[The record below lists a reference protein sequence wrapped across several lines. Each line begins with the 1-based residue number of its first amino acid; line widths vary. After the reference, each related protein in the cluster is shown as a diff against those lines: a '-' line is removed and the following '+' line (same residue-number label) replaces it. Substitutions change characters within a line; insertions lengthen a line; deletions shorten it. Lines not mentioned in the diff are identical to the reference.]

1 MSNEAM
7 NQHNSA
13 TPSEDGPASSTDVSA
28 PHAPT
33 IHRVGTRAVLVDL
46 PDLSTVMSWHA
57 ALSASPLHG
66 QVDCVAAARTV
77 LVVLDSPRAAK
88 DAAAKLADFSP
99 ADATQSEPRD
109 ITINVRYDGEDLQEA
124 AEAVGMTVDELIEWH
139 TSTTFVGAFGGFAP
153 GFTYCVP
160 EDGSDKALSVPRK
173 ATPRTSVPAGAVGL
187 AGEFSAV
194 YPRQSPGGWQLIGTT
209 TDPMWDNSKESPAL
223 IAPGDRVHYRAVDTL
238 EEHAEQDE
246 STATDLPRS
255 RPMLRVDDPGMQTL
269 IQDLGRAGNGGLG
282 VTTSGAGDEAS
293 ARAANAAVGN
303 DATAAVLENI
313 GGMQITALA
322 DSVVALTG
330 AEAPARIGNRPIPL
344 AMPVML
350 PAGKTLEVQPAKIG
364 MRSYLAIRGG
374 IIEPLTLG
382 SASADLLSGLGPQ
395 PLHTGRV
402 LRSQFAPTT
411 FVDNSRLNPLL
422 VDRKH
427 RVNIRVVPG
436 PRDDWFADGVAP
448 LEAQQWVVTAASNRI
463 GLRLDG
469 VPIERTTSG
478 ELPSEGIVAGSI
490 QVPTNGLPVVFLRDH
505 AVTGGYPVIAT
516 VVHEDLD
523 ILAQL
528 PPDALIN
535 FIAVDPDTLQ
545 PLQG

>member
-1 MSNEAM
+1 MSQEEM
-7 NQHNSA
+7 TQQGQTTKA
-13 TPSEDGPASSTDVSA
+13 TTPGTTEPV
-28 PHAPT
+28 
-33 IHRVGTRAVLVDL
+33 IHRVGTRAILVDL
-46 PDLSTVMSWHA
+46 PDLTTVMAWHS
-57 ALSASPLHG
+57 ALVASPLHG
-66 QVDCVAAARTV
+66 QIDCIAAARTV
-77 LVVLDSPRAAK
+77 LVVLDSPRSAK
-88 DAAAKLADFSP
+88 DAATKLANFSP
-99 ADATQSEPRD
+99 ASATQATPRD

-124 AEAVGMTVDELIEWH
+124 AEAAGMTVDELIDWH

-160 EDGSDKALSVPRK
+160 EDGSPQTLDMPRK

-209 TDPMWDNSKESPAL
+209 TDPMWDSAKDNPAL
-223 IAPGDRVHYRAVDTL
+223 IAPGDRVHYRAVETL
-238 EEHAEQDE
+238 EERPEQAEAG
-246 STATDLPRS
+246 ATDLPRS
-255 RPMLRVDDPGMQTL
+255 RPMLRVDEAGMQTL

-282 VTTSGAGDEAS
+282 VTTSGAADEAS

-303 DATAAVLENI
+303 EATAAVLENI

-350 PAGKTLEVQPAKIG
+350 PAGKTLEVQPATVG

-374 IIEPLTLG
+374 VIEPLTLG

-395 PLHTGRV
+395 PLQAGRV

-422 VDRKH
+422 VNRKH
-427 RVNIRVVPG
+427 RVDIRVVPG
-436 PRDDWFADGVAP
+436 PRDSWFADGVAP

-469 VPIERTTSG
+469 VPIERTTTG

-528 PPDALIN
+528 PPEALIN

>member
-1 MSNEAM
+1 MSKEEM
-7 NQHNSA
+7 KRRGLSRNSA
-13 TPSEDGPASSTDVSA
+13 ASTTPM
-28 PHAPT
+28 
-33 IHRVGTRAVLVDL
+33 IHRVGTRAILIDL
-46 PDLSTVMSWHA
+46 PDLSTVMAWHA
-57 ALSASPLHG
+57 ALRSTPLRG
-66 QVDCVAAARTV
+66 QIDCIAAARTV
-77 LVVLDSPRAAK
+77 LIVLDSPRAAK
-88 DAAAKLADFSP
+88 DAAEKLSDFSP
-99 ADATQSEPRD
+99 ANTTQTKPRD
-109 ITINVRYDGEDLQEA
+109 ITITVRYDGEDLQEA
-124 AEAVGMTVDELIEWH
+124 ADAVGMTVDEVIEWH

-160 EDGSDKALSVPRK
+160 EESSGIPLSMPRK
-173 ATPRTSVPAGAVGL
+173 ATPRTAVPAGAVGL

-209 TDPMWDNSKESPAL
+209 TDPMWDNSQESPAL
-223 IAPGDRVHYRAVDTL
+223 ITQGDRVHYRAVDTL
-238 EEHAEQDE
+238 EQHEER
-246 STATDLPRS
+246 ATPRATSLPRS

-269 IQDLGRAGNGGLG
+269 IQDLGRAGNGDLG

-293 ARAANAAVGN
+293 ARAANASVGN

-313 GGMQITALA
+313 GGMRITALV
-322 DSVVALTG
+322 DSVIALTG
-330 AEAPARIGNRPIPL
+330 AEAPARIGNRRIPL
-344 AMPVML
+344 ATPVML
-350 PAGKTLEVQPAKIG
+350 PAGKTLEVQPAQVG

-374 IIEPLTLG
+374 IVEPLTLG

-395 PLHTGRV
+395 PLQPSRE

-411 FVDNSRLNPLL
+411 FVNNSRLNPLL
-422 VDRKH
+422 VNRKH
-427 RVNIRVVPG
+427 RVEIRVVPG

-448 LEAQQWVVTAASNRI
+448 LEAQQWVVTAALNRI

-469 VPIERTTSG
+469 VPIERSTSV

-490 QVPTNGLPVVFLRDH
+490 QVPTSGLPVVFLRDH

-545 PLQG
+545 PLHG